1 MSDVRNTTPDAVTIA
16 AGIAGVCAS
25 CGATVG
31 DAGAPCP
38 RCGNVTLG
46 GNPAEQ
52 NDRMRAR
59 LQEAVGD
66 GYKLLELLGRGGMG
80 IVYRARELALDREVA
95 LKVLALDPVLAPDA
109 YLRFEREAKLA
120 ARLDHPHIVPIFAVG
135 QRQNVAFYTMRL
147 VRGGSLEDLVGTGK
161 KPLTLE
167 HVVKLLHE
175 VAAALDHAHRQGV
188 AHRDIKPA
196 NVLLSETGHAMV
208 ADFGI
213 AKALSS
219 TEVGTTGTGII
230 GSPGYMSPEQWKGTE
245 LDGRADQYS
254 LGIVAYELLC
264 GRRPFETPQ
273 IQDLLRMHLSAE
285 VPPVSYLRPGLPE
298 GVDDALRRALA
309 KDPSHRF
316 SSVTAFV
323 DSLAGLRSAAVG
335 TQTQRGPRYDAR
347 KAASRPK
354 RGVAGVLV
362 PLLLVGAVGS
372 AFAFPETRD
381 PIMSTLQPAIQ
392 KVELLAGVKDEP
404 LPEPR
409 PDSLARHDSA
419 LAARAATATT
429 LVMPNAPP
437 ATADTPLAL
446 RDSATPPAAGAPG
459 AQQPAG
465 STTVAPIALDTSLG
479 AGLTRGRGT
488 SSRMQYGYIRV
499 AINGGAALARIDGEQ
514 LGMTPIIARVEAG
527 EHLVS
532 VLGAGVSYLP
542 SQLSVV
548 VESSD
553 TVAAVFSTPEALQRM
568 RELKRQQAAAT
579 AAAKAQQA
587 EARADS
593 VAPDSSAAPP
603 R

>member
-1 MSDVRNTTPDAVTIA
+1 MSDVRNTTPDAITIA

-25 CGATVG
+25 CGTTVG
-31 DAGAPCP
+31 NPAAPCP
-38 RCGNVTLG
+38 KCGNVTLG

-80 IVYRARELALDREVA
+80 IVYRAREVALDREVA

-147 VRGGSLEDLVGTGK
+147 VRGGSLEDLIGAGK

-188 AHRDIKPA
+188 VHRDIKPA
-196 NVLLSETGHAMV
+196 NVLLGETGHAMV

-213 AKALSS
+213 AKALSNS
-219 TEVGTTGTGII
+219 EVGTTGTGII

-273 IQDLLRMHLSAE
+273 IQDLLRMHLTAE
-285 VPPVSYLRPGLPE
+285 VPPVSHLRPGLPE

-323 DSLAGLRSAAVG
+323 DALAGLRSAAVG
-335 TQTQRGPRYDAR
+335 TQTQRGPRYDAKR
-347 KAASRPK
+347 PAARQK
-354 RGVAGVLV
+354 RSVAGVLV
-362 PLLLVGAVGS
+362 PLLLVGAAGS
-372 AFAFPETRD
+372 AFAFPQTRD

-404 LPEPR
+404 LPETSA
-409 PDSLARHDSA
+409 DTLAAHDSA
-419 LAARAATATT
+419 LAARAATATA
-429 LVMPNAPP
+429 LVLPN
-437 ATADTPLAL
+437 
-446 RDSATPPAAGAPG
+446 AAGATSDSTTLALHDSASHALAMPGG

-465 STTVAPIALDTSLG
+465 STTVAPIVLDTALN
-479 AGLTRGRGT
+479 AGLTRTRGT
-488 SSRMQYGYIRV
+488 SSRMQYGWIRV
-499 AINGGAALARIDGEQ
+499 TINGGAALARIDGEQ
-514 LGMTPIIARVEAG
+514 LGMTPLVARVEAG
-527 EHLVS
+527 EHLVT
-532 VLGAGVSYLP
+532 VLGAGDSYLP
-542 SQLSVV
+542 SQISVV
-548 VESSD
+548 VEQSD
-553 TVAAVFSTPEALQRM
+553 TAAAVFSTPEALQRM
-568 RELKRQQAAAT
+568 RELKRQQAV
-579 AAAKAQQA
+579 AKAAQQA
-587 EARADS
+587 SPDS
-593 VAPDSSAAPP
+593 AAPDSAAAPP